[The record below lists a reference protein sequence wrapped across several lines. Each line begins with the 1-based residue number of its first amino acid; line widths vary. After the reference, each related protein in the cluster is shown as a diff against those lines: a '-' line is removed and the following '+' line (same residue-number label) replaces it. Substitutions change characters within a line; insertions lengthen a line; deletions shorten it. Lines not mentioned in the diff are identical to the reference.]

1 MPWSE
6 AITEQFS
13 LVNRFT
19 TEESDWY
26 GPFNTLLCEL
36 SPPLERYQV
45 TPQYKYV
52 KGSLDL
58 TIHYIICKRREP
70 IFFVR
75 LKPYGS
81 LKNLSA
87 RALAD
92 DEMCD
97 RFREFSSDTLFTPKL
112 VGISSIGTQFC
123 VYTFTTETR
132 ILKPKLITPDPDIVN
147 DIAPEDRWAF
157 DVLNDEGEAKLRQM
171 VTAMAANL

>member
-1 MPWSE
+1 M
-6 AITEQFS
+6 
-13 LVNRFT
+13 V
-19 TEESDWY
+19 
-26 GPFNTLLCEL
+26 
-36 SPPLERYQV
+36 
-45 TPQYKYV
+45 
-52 KGSLDL
+52 
-58 TIHYIICKRREP
+58 
-70 IFFVR
+70 
-75 LKPYGS
+75 

-157 DVLNDEGEAKLRQM
+157 DVLNDEGEAKLREV
-171 VTAMAANL
+171 VTEVKAMAANL